1 MSCTYLGL
9 FHLDKHYDH
18 LECQG
23 GKRQRSIFCNLQ
35 YQLHPHNT
43 QQRMRYIPPDRSTW
57 PLSQRRNLHM
67 LMLQV
72 LAIPA
77 QQHMEDTVLQILQ
90 RIGIYL

>member
-1 MSCTYLGL
+1 
-9 FHLDKHYDH
+9 
-18 LECQG
+18 
-23 GKRQRSIFCNLQ
+23 
-35 YQLHPHNT
+35 
-43 QQRMRYIPPDRSTW
+43 
-57 PLSQRRNLHM
+57 M